1 MTKKRED
8 ETCVEV
14 CENIKDSEKKIERN
28 FKKWFS
34 NYWAVAA
41 VVLAVLLIIVLVFPR
56 SGSGGIGAKEAGEK
70 VIKFVTD
77 NGGQAT
83 VISTSEEN
91 GLYKIVLSLQG
102 QQLPVYVTKD
112 GKSLMPNVIPLDAV
126 AQNAANQQTG
136 QQAAQEVPKT
146 DKPKVE
152 AFVFSYCPYGLQFE
166 KALAP
171 VYNLLKSKVDMNVVF
186 IGAMHGEYEKQES
199 LRQLCIQKNYGKDKL
214 WTYLNKF
221 MVDSAIGSCSSNEA
235 CSKPLVEA
243 IMKGLSIDV
252 AKINACMPADGL
264 TLYNAD
270 GARAQALG
278 IGGSPTFV
286 INGVEVSVGRTPD
299 AIKKV
304 VCDAFTTSP
313 AECSQTLSTSAMS
326 AGFGASAGASTGAS
340 CG

>member
-1 MTKKRED
+1 MVKKSED

-14 CENIKDSEKKIERN
+14 CENIKDSEKKLERN
-28 FKKWFS
+28 LKKWFS
-34 NYWAVAA
+34 NYWAVAT
-41 VVLAVLLIIVLVFPR
+41 VVLAILLIVVLIFPR
-56 SGSGGIGAKEAGEK
+56 GSTGGIGVKATADKI
-70 VIKFVTD
+70 IKFVEA

-83 VISTSEEN
+83 IVRTGEEN
-91 GLYKIVLSLQG
+91 GLYKITLSLQG
-102 QQLPVYVTKD
+102 QELPVYATKD
-112 GKSLMPNVIPLDAV
+112 GKFLMPNIIPLDAGV
-126 AQNAANQQTG
+126 QQNSQTSSQQT
-136 QQAAQEVPKT
+136 AKEVPKS

-171 VYNLLKSKVDMNVVF
+171 VYTLLKNKADINLVF

-252 AKINACMPADGL
+252 AKINACMPADGF